1 MDSLVQW
8 FQTPAGREL
17 AWIEQ
22 SVLEERVR
30 HYAARGPRARVV
42 RVGGSWLGD
51 GLLNALPVQQCW
63 ALDWER
69 TGGADALTDLQQLPL
84 RKDSVDLLILAH
96 ALDCSA
102 EPAAL
107 IREAAEVLAPEGEL
121 WVLGFNPWSAWGL
134 RHLRAGLGARR
145 LGPGPAAL
153 ALGVVRHGLECRCK
167 TYYGLQA
174 PWPRGVTR
182 VRARNGW
189 ERRLAP
195 WLAGVHL
202 LQARKRRPA
211 PIDMK
216 KIWQT
221 PPVEVPGRLVQPT
234 PRTRIHVHNRQT

>member
-17 AWIEQ
+17 AGIER
-22 SVLEERVR
+22 SVLDERIQR
-30 HYAARGPRARVV
+30 SAPHGPRARVV

-51 GLLNALPVQQCW
+51 GLFMALPASDCW
-63 ALDWER
+63 ALDWEP
-69 TGGADALTDLQQLPL
+69 TAGADACTDLEQLPL
-84 RKDSVDLLILAH
+84 RKESVDLLLLAH

-102 EPAAL
+102 DPASL
-107 IREAAEVLAPEGEL
+107 IREAVEVLAPEGEL
-121 WVLGFNPWSAWGL
+121 WVLGFNAWSTWGL
-134 RHLRAGLGARR
+134 RHLRARPVMRR
-145 LGPGPAAL
+145 RGLGPGLLTLLL
-153 ALGVVRHGLECRCK
+153 ARHGLECRHQA
-167 TYYGLQA
+167 YHGLKA
-174 PWPRGVTR
+174 PWPRAGTR

-216 KIWQT
+216 QVWQT

-234 PRTRIHVHNRQT
+234 PRTRIHVHHRQI